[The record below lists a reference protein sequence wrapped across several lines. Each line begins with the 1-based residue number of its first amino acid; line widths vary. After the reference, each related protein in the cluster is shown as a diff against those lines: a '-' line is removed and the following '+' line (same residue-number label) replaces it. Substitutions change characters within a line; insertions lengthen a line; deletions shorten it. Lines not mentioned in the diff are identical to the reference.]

1 MATST
6 IKTGLRLVRIPNN
19 LFSWNSSNKFFSA
32 SISDVTNAVNL
43 NSIVTFVMGSVT
55 NTSAGIC
62 WSVGRTS
69 GGNVAVCGW
78 IPKNAASIDD
88 TAINYF
94 DCYAIGY

>member
-6 IKTGLRLVRIPNN
+6 IQTGLRLVKIPNN
-19 LFSWNSSNKFFSA
+19 LFTWNSSNKFFVA
-32 SISDVTNAVNL
+32 SITDVANAVEL

-55 NTSAGIC
+55 NSSGGIC

-69 GGNVAVCGW
+69 GGNITVCGW
-78 IPKNAASIDD
+78 IPKTAASIDD
-88 TAINYF
+88 TALNYF